1 MMEPAKSFRDL
12 IVWQKAHQLVLAV
25 YRYSD
30 NFPGKEMY
38 CLIPQLR
45 RAAISV
51 PANIAEGF
59 KKKSK
64 PDKVR
69 YMNISQGSLEEVRYY
84 LILAADLGYGNS
96 DKLSDDLDIVSKM
109 LEGYMSSIRKSISMK
124 VPQSQNKFNIQN
136 SNSNIHE

>member
-64 PDKVR
+64 PDKIR

-96 DKLSDDLDIVSKM
+96 DKLNDDLDIVSKM
-109 LEGYMSSIRKSISMK
+109 LEGYMSSIRKSMVMK
-124 VPQSQNKFNIQN
+124 VPQS
-136 SNSNIHE
+136 

>member
-1 MMEPAKSFRDL
+1 MEPAKSFRDL

-109 LEGYMSSIRKSISMK
+109 LDGYMSSIRKSILMK
-124 VPQSQNKFNIQN
+124 VPQS
-136 SNSNIHE
+136 